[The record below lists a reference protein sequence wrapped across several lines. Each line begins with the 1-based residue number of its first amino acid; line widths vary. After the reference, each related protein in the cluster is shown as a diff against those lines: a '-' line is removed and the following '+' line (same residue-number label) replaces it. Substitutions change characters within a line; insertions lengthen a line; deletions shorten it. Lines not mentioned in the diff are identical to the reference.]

1 MCEYLDFCKFVIFFQ
16 KAVLQKWEN
25 IINNIE
31 IWNPM
36 RGTVVKSKILC

>member
-1 MCEYLDFCKFVIFFQ
+1 MCEYLDLCKFVIFFQ

-25 IINNIE
+25 INNIE